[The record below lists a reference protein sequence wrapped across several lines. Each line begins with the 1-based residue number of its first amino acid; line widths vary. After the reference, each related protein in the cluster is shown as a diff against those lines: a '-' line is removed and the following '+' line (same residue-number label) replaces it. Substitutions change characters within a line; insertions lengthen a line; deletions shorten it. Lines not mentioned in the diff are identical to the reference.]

1 MFVSKESETYER
13 KKKDMKNDDDDND
26 AIWLSMLKRNKS
38 ISNTKDI

>member
-13 KKKDMKNDDDDND
+13 KKKDMKNDDDND
-26 AIWLSMLKRNKS
+26 AIWLSMLKRNRS